1 MRVLLAVL
9 TVAAATQV
17 GWCSAAFAEAPA
29 DKPTVVEQLITP
41 GPNSVSLIAVVLI
54 FGTSLIS
61 SLAWGLSKIIGALR
75 NDGGNSTAIRAEV
88 VALEQRVAA
97 LEQALGTL
105 AGTSEQAVQ
114 SR

>member
-9 TVAAATQV
+9 TVGAATQL
-17 GWCSAAFAEAPA
+17 GWCSVAIAQTPA

-41 GPNSVSLIAVVLI
+41 GPNSVSLIAMVLI

-61 SLAWGLSKIIGALR
+61 SLAWGLSKIITALR
-75 NDGGNSTAIRAEV
+75 NDGGNTAAIRAEV

-97 LEQALGTL
+97 LEGALCAP
-105 AGTSEQAVQ
+105 AGTGDQAVA
-114 SR
+114 SC